1 MKEVKT
7 MLYEPL
13 LPPILSSEFLQS
25 HVEVPMLGI
34 VTGGAMAFMAL
45 LILSLIVLCLMQK
58 NKTKSFGKI
67 SVFVYKWELEK
78 VWLVHALLQLRGIIR
93 LLVNFTDEPV
103 EILMTK
109 KR

>member
-1 MKEVKT
+1 
-7 MLYEPL
+7 
-13 LPPILSSEFLQS
+13 
-25 HVEVPMLGI
+25 MLGI

-67 SVFVYKWELEK
+67 SVFVCKWELE
-78 VWLVHALLQLRGIIR
+78 HALLQLRGIIR